1 MTEQAVVQGVGTVL
15 LGLLLLGLL
24 RRFGFQTVDTSKR
37 SPIISLCIGV
47 PATLVVGGLFY
58 TGLLLS
64 GSGLGIFFAIPLVV
78 TGVLVL
84 PAGAA
89 LGFVSIGGLIASR
102 FGLTQRSHWVLVGGL
117 LSGLTA
123 LVPVIG
129 LSLTA
134 IALALG
140 IGSGARVL
148 FSGGG
153 IWQEDERVVPPANKV

>member
-1 MTEQAVVQGVGTVL
+1 MA
-15 LGLLLLGLL
+15 
-24 RRFGFQTVDTSKR
+24 
-37 SPIISLCIGV
+37 
-47 PATLVVGGLFY
+47 GLFY

-84 PAGAA
+84 PAGVA
-89 LGFVSIGGLIASR
+89 LGYVSIGGVIASR
-102 FGLTQRSHWVLVGGL
+102 FGSTHRSHWILVGGL

-123 LVPVIG
+123 LVPVVG
-129 LSLTA
+129 FSLTA

-148 FSGGG
+148 FAGGG
-153 IWQEDERVVPPANKV
+153 IWREDERVVPPANKV